1 MARTLGSSDRK
12 RSRTDPMEQFV
23 QAAIIGVS
31 LGAQYALLALGF
43 TLIFGIL
50 GVVNFAHG
58 GFYMLGGYVAY
69 SCVAYLGFPYPL
81 AVIVAVLATAALGW
95 IFELFFLER
104 LVDNHLATLMLT
116 LGLYLIISTSLLSA
130 FGPLAMEFR
139 FPVSGALRL
148 GPIYIPMENLIVLAI
163 CLAAIAAL
171 WLVLYR
177 TDLGRGLRAL
187 ADDRMVAMAQGLR
200 PKLLFPMAFALA
212 TGLAGLTGAL
222 VTPILALSP
231 GVADPVLATSF
242 LTVILGGLGSL
253 EGAALAAFAVG
264 PVEAFSSV
272 YFGGSIGALVL
283 FVLVLLLLVFRPTG
297 LMGRTVRGACP
308 CGAGR
313 HCSAGRN
320 W

>member
-1 MARTLGSSDRK
+1 MQ
-12 RSRTDPMEQFV
+12 QFL
-23 QAAIIGVS
+23 QAAVIGVS

-69 SCVAYLGFPYPL
+69 SCVSLLGLPYPL
-81 AVIVAVLATAALGW
+81 AVIGAVAATAALGW
-95 IFELFFLER
+95 VFELYFLER
-104 LVDNHLATLMLT
+104 LIDDHLATLMLT
-116 LGLYLIISTSLLSA
+116 LGLYLVISTGSLTV
-130 FGPLAMEFR
+130 FGPLAMEFH
-139 FPVSGALRL
+139 FPVTGAFHF
-148 GPIYIPMENLIVLAI
+148 GSIYVPKENLVVLVI
-163 CLAAIAAL
+163 CLTALAAL
-171 WLVLYR
+171 WAVLFR

-187 ADDRMVAMAQGLR
+187 ADDRAVAMAQGMR
-200 PKLLFPMAFALA
+200 PKLLFPAAFALA

-231 GVADPVLATSF
+231 GVGDPVLATSF

-253 EGAALAAFAVG
+253 GGAALAAFIVG
-264 PVEAFSSV
+264 MVEAYTSV

-297 LMGRTVRGACP
+297 LLGREVRGA
-308 CGAGR
+308 
-313 HCSAGRN
+313 
-320 W
+320 